1 MFWNTWL
8 DRRVTLSDA
17 SSDRDADTGIIRGA
31 EPMSLGPEDQ
41 DRAIL
46 MVHGFSGSPNNFNDL
61 PGHLAEAGW
70 HVHVMLLPGHGTTP
84 REFEATTAEKLEQ
97 AVTDELALL
106 RGRFATVVLLGHSM
120 GGALATL
127 AAARNRVEGL
137 ILVSPYYAVTHRW
150 YYLLHPETWARLLS
164 PVVRWIY
171 SSPQMQP
178 VNRAEVREQ
187 IISYHWIPVRSALT
201 AMELA
206 ARARDAETTACVDM
220 PVLLIHSR
228 MDQVTDSRVAESVFN
243 AFPAKEKQAAWL
255 HRSDHIVFWDYEREE
270 VKRQVDSFLHGLLE
284 HHKR

>member
-1 MFWNTWL
+1 MFWNTWS

-17 SSDRDADTGIIRGA
+17 SAVRNPDTGILVGA
-31 EPMSLGPEDQ
+31 EPLSLGPED
-41 DRAIL
+41 RNKAIL

-61 PGHLAEAGW
+61 PQHVAEAGW
-70 HVHVMLLPGHGTTP
+70 HVRVMLLPGHGTTP
-84 REFEATTAEKLEQ
+84 REFEVTTAGELEQ
-97 AVTDELALL
+97 AVAEELALL

-127 AAARNRVEGL
+127 AAARNRVHGL
-137 ILVSPYYAVTHRW
+137 ILISPYYAVTHRW

-187 IISYHWIPVRSALT
+187 IISYHWIPIRSALT
-201 AMELA
+201 AMGLA
-206 ARARDAETTACVDM
+206 SHARNAEVTAHIDM
-220 PVLLIHSR
+220 PVLLIHSKSDR
-228 MDQVTDSRVAESVFN
+228 VTDPRVAGAVFN
-243 AFPAKEKQAAWL
+243 AFPAKEKQVAWL

-270 VKRQVDSFLHGLLE
+270 VKRQVDSFLHGLME
-284 HHKR
+284 RHKR